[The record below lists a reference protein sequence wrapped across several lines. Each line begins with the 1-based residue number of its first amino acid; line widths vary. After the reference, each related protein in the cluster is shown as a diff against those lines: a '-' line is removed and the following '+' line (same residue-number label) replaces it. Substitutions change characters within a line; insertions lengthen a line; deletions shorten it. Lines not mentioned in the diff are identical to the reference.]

1 MLASFLHSNL
11 TFAQTQ
17 MKERISEVVNPNVT
31 KKTSCKLLTMTLWQ
45 GQEARTK
52 VQAKQQ
58 IKDVAKLQ
66 KLLDRLGYY
75 GEEDRI
81 DKNYDSGFFDTTTR
95 IAVKKFQEDNMPFI
109 TANGKVG
116 PKTLEYLNKYEFCN
130 ANRDFADLKL
140 DKVYTYPDKSFSF
153 LYPSAELK
161 LADEILE
168 SEAKSFRTYLQLCN
182 VDEHS
187 RQDFLLKNLCY
198 KKGYNGNFFGAALK
212 VNVLT
217 EKKTEIA
224 CATYD
229 EANKDAL
236 LGDIE
241 NINGFDFYKYKTG
254 KIGLGNVQD
263 IRKYRFFNKG
273 KCVEFVITL
282 ESSRVAEDDG
292 SLKKVIKEVEAKL
305 KVSLEN
311 LIFK

>member
-1 MLASFLHSNL
+1 MTGVQITVPKSKTKKNRDDHPISIEVL
-11 TFAQTQ
+11 

-153 LYPSAELK
+153 LYPSAELN
-161 LADEILE
+161 LADEI
-168 SEAKSFRTYLQLCN
+168 KFHKY
-182 VDEHS
+182 EH
-187 RQDFLLKNLCY
+187 
-198 KKGYNGNFFGAALK
+198 
-212 VNVLT
+212 
-217 EKKTEIA
+217 
-224 CATYD
+224 
-229 EANKDAL
+229 
-236 LGDIE
+236 
-241 NINGFDFYKYKTG
+241 
-254 KIGLGNVQD
+254 
-263 IRKYRFFNKG
+263 
-273 KCVEFVITL
+273 
-282 ESSRVAEDDG
+282 
-292 SLKKVIKEVEAKL
+292 
-305 KVSLEN
+305 
-311 LIFK
+311 